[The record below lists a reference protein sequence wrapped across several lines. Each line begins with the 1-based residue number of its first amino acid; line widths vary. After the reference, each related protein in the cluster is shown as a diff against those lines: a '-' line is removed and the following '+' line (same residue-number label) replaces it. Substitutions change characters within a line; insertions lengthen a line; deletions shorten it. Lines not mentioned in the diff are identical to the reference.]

1 MRILPIASGKG
12 GVGKS
17 LLASN
22 LSIALGEAGKSVI
35 LLDLDLGASNVHQVL
50 GLPRADKGIGTFLAD
65 KTQDLAEVLID
76 TEYQNLRVIPGD
88 TEIPGL
94 ANINT
99 PQKNRLIRGIRTLDA
114 DFVVLDLG
122 AGSSFNTIDFFLT
135 SHQGIVITSPTLTS
149 TLNAYLFLKNV
160 VFRLIT
166 TSFNKKGPA
175 KDHIDRLKND
185 GTSLQRLYIPKLL
198 DKLRKEDEKGF
209 ETFSRKVLT
218 FQPLLALNLLD
229 NPKDVEKGEKIQRSC
244 KEYLGIE
251 MEHLGV
257 IYRDSMQD
265 IALRSRLPIIR
276 YKPMAVI
283 SQSIYRM
290 ADKLIQKDDFD
301 DADLDITTLEES
313 FQSAELEA
321 QVDFTGRLEEIQK
334 LLRTGALSQG
344 DLLETIKTQHYEI
357 DGLKKENALL
367 KSKLMKAIREGFSV

>member
-22 LSIALGEAGKSVI
+22 ISLALGQAGQRVI
-35 LLDLDLGASNVHQVL
+35 LIDLDLGASNIHQVL
-50 GLPRADKGIGTFLAD
+50 GLARANKGIGTFLAD
-65 KTQDLAEVLID
+65 KNAELESVIMD
-76 TEYQNLRVIPGD
+76 TEYENLRVIPGD

-94 ANINT
+94 ANIQT
-99 PQKNRLIRGIRTLDA
+99 PQKNRLLRGIRKLDA

-122 AGSSFNTIDFFLT
+122 AGSSFNTIDFFLA
-135 SHQGIVITSPTLTS
+135 SHQGVVVTSPTLTS

-160 VFRLIT
+160 IFRIIT
-166 TSFNKKGPA
+166 TSFTKKSPA
-175 KDHIDRLKND
+175 SLHLEALKSD
-185 GTSLQRLYIPKLL
+185 GASLQRLYIPKLL
-198 DKLRKEDEKGF
+198 EKLKKADPKGYENFEKKL
-209 ETFSRKVLT
+209 ETFK
-218 FQPLLALNLLD
+218 PLLALNLLD

-244 KEYLGIE
+244 KEYLGID

-283 SQSIYRM
+283 SQAIYRM
-290 ADKLIQKDDFD
+290 ADKLIQKSDIDDSG
-301 DADLDITTLEES
+301 LDITSTEES
-313 FQSAELEA
+313 FQTAELEA
-321 QVDFTGRLEEIQK
+321 EVDFAGRLEEIQN

-357 DGLKKENALL
+357 DGLRKENFLL
-367 KSKLMKAIREGFSV
+367 KSKLLKASQEGFSI